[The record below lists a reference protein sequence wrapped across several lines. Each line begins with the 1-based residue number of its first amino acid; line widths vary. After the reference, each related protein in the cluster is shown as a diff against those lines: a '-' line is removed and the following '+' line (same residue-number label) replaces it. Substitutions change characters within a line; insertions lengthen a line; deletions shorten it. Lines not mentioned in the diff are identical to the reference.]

1 MEYAIAFI
9 GYGEAAYHISRGLQS
24 EKRVRMIAYDEMA
37 EDAARGAKICSH
49 MEEVGVVRAA
59 SAEEAFTN
67 AKYIVSLTSA
77 ASAIPVAQ
85 GIIGKL
91 KAGQVYVDMN
101 SAAPISMTQIDKMPR
116 EEGVL
121 FCDVSLLGNVPKTE
135 HRTKMMLSGD
145 GAEQFYNFIK
155 EFNATATLL
164 ETPAGSASA
173 IKMFKSVFSKG
184 FPQLLLEC
192 LIPAAEYGVMDIVF
206 DSFKHTFDNRTIEE
220 FADET
225 VYRTLIHA
233 ERRRAEMSDVAD
245 TVEAMGFGAEISRAV
260 SKRLE
265 RLAVCGY
272 AERIGESTPTL
283 AEVVEMVRKDEHK

>member
-101 SAAPISMTQIDKMPR
+101 SAA
-116 EEGVL
+116 L
-121 FCDVSLLGNVPKTE
+121 FL
-135 HRTKMMLSGD
+135 
-145 GAEQFYNFIK
+145 
-155 EFNATATLL
+155 
-164 ETPAGSASA
+164 
-173 IKMFKSVFSKG
+173 
-184 FPQLLLEC
+184 
-192 LIPAAEYGVMDIVF
+192 
-206 DSFKHTFDNRTIEE
+206 
-220 FADET
+220 
-225 VYRTLIHA
+225 
-233 ERRRAEMSDVAD
+233 
-245 TVEAMGFGAEISRAV
+245 
-260 SKRLE
+260 
-265 RLAVCGY
+265 
-272 AERIGESTPTL
+272 
-283 AEVVEMVRKDEHK
+283 